1 MEKKKRIIT
10 SFSDVITN
18 SSTEVFLIQGPDALR
33 QMIGTGIYKKYQ
45 KDFLVLKTEED
56 VEYFFRFQ
64 GKKGF
69 NHNYS
74 IWDLKPL
81 LGNLFNLYLDM
92 NNEFPDKEDVIRAV
106 EFYQKEEDS
115 GGYGNSEIFNLIN
128 FVYEWYDMYTEYGK
142 GDKWKELNDAGKT
155 DREIIDFIWPLIDG
169 VIGKVYYS
177 FADDCGIPKEA
188 DILWENGYN
197 SYRE

>member
-1 MEKKKRIIT
+1 MLLQIQALKY
-10 SFSDVITN
+10 
-18 SSTEVFLIQGPDALR
+18 FLIQGPDALR

-92 NNEFPDKEDVIRAV
+92 NNEFLIK
-106 EFYQKEEDS
+106 KM
-115 GGYGNSEIFNLIN
+115 IF
-128 FVYEWYDMYTEYGK
+128 GK
-142 GDKWKELNDAGKT
+142 CLNQ
-155 DREIIDFIWPLIDG
+155 R
-169 VIGKVYYS
+169 
-177 FADDCGIPKEA
+177 
-188 DILWENGYN
+188 LW
-197 SYRE
+197 RD